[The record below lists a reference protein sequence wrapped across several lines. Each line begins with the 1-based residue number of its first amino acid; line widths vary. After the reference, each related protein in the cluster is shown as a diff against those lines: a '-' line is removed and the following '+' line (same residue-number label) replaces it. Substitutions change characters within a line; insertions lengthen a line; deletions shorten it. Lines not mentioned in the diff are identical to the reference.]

1 MKQLRKESA
10 IRDQLEQ
17 ELRATQGRL
26 NMVTRRSLPP
36 ARHRVRRCIAKY
48 EDGGE
53 GSTVTM
59 GSGSDTEIEDEQSQ
73 INNLINI
80 MDTNDF
86 LLCYDMM
93 MLCIYV
99 ACLLVLLV
107 DSHTTFSFTTL
118 YLVFLLVVV

>member
-1 MKQLRKESA
+1 
-10 IRDQLEQ
+10 
-17 ELRATQGRL
+17 
-26 NMVTRRSLPP
+26 MVTRRSLPP
-36 ARHRVRRCIAKY
+36 ARRRVRRCIATY

-59 GSGSDTEIEDEQSQ
+59 GSGSDTKIEDEQSQ

-118 YLVFLLVVV
+118 HLVFLLVVV